1 MRCNSNQFS
10 DPMVPKFS
18 VRFLGTN
25 GDLQRRDSFLP
36 RKDHTA
42 IYHARP
48 KWHSRCSADGMPVMS
63 LVVQRAAQKESF
75 IAGTVRMLLPCFF
88 LGIVRMRLDLSELGL
103 SFVVLI
109 LAAL

>member
-1 MRCNSNQFS
+1 
-10 DPMVPKFS
+10 MVPKFS

-75 IAGTVRMLLPCFF
+75 IAGTIRMLLPCFSRDCQDAIGF
-88 LGIVRMRLDLSELGL
+88 E
-103 SFVVLI
+103 
-109 LAAL
+109 